1 MARYPVTVM
10 EYRCFMDADGYQN
23 DGYWKEKNSLRWRNA
38 PLPFEESYQYQYIR
52 LLRENKE
59 AMLKQLDIWVKQ
71 GSYSPAQAEYFRET
85 MNSEDDK
92 LREQWAENES
102 AKRDDAGKVVRPWL
116 WDYQQYTVENQ
127 PVIGVSWYE
136 ACAYAA
142 WLTETLQSQGLI
154 SESEEIRLPTETE
167 WEKAAR
173 GTDGR
178 RWPWGNEFD
187 EANALV
193 WDLGVFDMTA
203 AVDSHPG
210 GASPYG
216 VYEMAGNTEEWTA
229 DWYDAYPGSPYK
241 GGAFGKTFR
250 ALRGGSSFFTQ
261 NHARCAYRC
270 FTRPE
275 DSGIESVVGVGFRCV
290 LDVK

>member
-1 MARYPVTVM
+1 VESVITNKDGKEMVLIPEGEFWMGSDEFGPEMPYRQVYLPAYYISRYPVT
-10 EYRCFMDADGYQN
+10 N
-23 DGYWKEKNSLRWRNA
+23 
-38 PLPFEESYQYQYIR
+38 
-52 LLRENKE
+52 
-59 AMLKQLDIWVKQ
+59 
-71 GSYSPAQAEYFRET
+71 AEYKRYMLATRAMPPRFWKGF
-85 MNSEDDK
+85 SIPPG
-92 LREQWAENES
+92 LENH
-102 AKRDDAGKVVRPWL
+102 
-116 WDYQQYTVENQ
+116 
-127 PVIGVSWYE
+127 PVHQVSWFE
-136 ACAYAA
+136 AVQYCE
-142 WLTETLQSQGLI
+142 WSGT
-154 SESEEIRLPTETE
+154 RLPTEAE

-275 DSGIESVVGVGFRCV
+275 DAGLDGIVGVGFRCV